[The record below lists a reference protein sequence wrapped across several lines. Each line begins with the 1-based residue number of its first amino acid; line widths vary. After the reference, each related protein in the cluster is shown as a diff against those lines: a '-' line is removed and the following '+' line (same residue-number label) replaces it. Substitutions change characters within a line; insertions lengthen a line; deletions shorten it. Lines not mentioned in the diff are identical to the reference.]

1 MTRRLDITLRLLL
14 ATAVLAAVISPAT
27 MVRAGTQDFVLVNR
41 TSVEIH
47 ELYISSANTDD
58 WEEDV
63 LGVDTLPPGASVTIS
78 FEGHKECDWDLMV
91 KDEDGNSIEWSGLN
105 LCAISKVTLRLKGK
119 KATADLE

>member
-1 MTRRLDITLRLLL
+1 MTKRLDLTLRLLL
-14 ATAVLAAVISPAT
+14 VTAVLAVAIGPAT
-27 MVRAGTQDFVLVNR
+27 MARAGTQDFVLVNR

-47 ELYISSANTDD
+47 ELYISSADTDD

-63 LGVDTLPPGASVTIS
+63 LGVDTLPPGGSVTIS
-78 FEGHKECDWDLMV
+78 FKGHKDCDWDIMV
-91 KDEDGNSIEWSGLN
+91 KDEDGTSIEWSGLD